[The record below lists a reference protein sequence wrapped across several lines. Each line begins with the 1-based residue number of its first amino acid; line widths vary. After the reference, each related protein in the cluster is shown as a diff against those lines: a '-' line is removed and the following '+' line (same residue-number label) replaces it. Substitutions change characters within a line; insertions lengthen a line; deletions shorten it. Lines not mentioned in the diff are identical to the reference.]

1 MDYLFLLLGF
11 AILIIGGELLVR
23 GAVGMALKAG
33 LSALVVGM
41 TIVSFGTSSPE
52 LLVCIKAAMQPGD
65 GNLMSVGNIV
75 GSNIANLTLVLG
87 ITAIVS
93 PIAINVISLK
103 RDWPFMFGSS
113 LLAAFFMRDLS
124 VSRMEGVILFILL
137 IVFTVYLLQSTKQ
150 DKSEKE
156 KSNKD
161 QLDENNNNLD
171 SQEDTKGTSTLMNV
185 MFILIGV
192 AGLTFGSDLLVESAS
207 SIATSYGISPF
218 VIGVTVLAF
227 GTSVPELATS
237 AIAAYKK
244 ETDLAIGNLLGSNIF
259 NILSVL
265 GVTAMISPV
274 KLTADIF
281 SIDLV
286 WMILSSVAVFILMF
300 HKRMLAR
307 TKGIALFAIYL
318 SYVAFLLV
326 R

>member
-1 MDYLFLLLGF
+1 MDYLFLFLGF
-11 AILIIGGELLVR
+11 ALLIVGGELLVR
-23 GAVGMALKAG
+23 GAVGMAVKAG
-33 LSALVVGM
+33 ISALTIGM

-52 LLVCIKAAMQPGD
+52 LLVCIKAALQPGE

-124 VSRMEGVILFILL
+124 VSRTEGVVLFALL
-137 IVFTVYLLQSTKQ
+137 IVFTVYLMKSTKEEKTDGKKQ
-150 DKSEKE
+150 EENSE
-156 KSNKD
+156 
-161 QLDENNNNLD
+161 
-171 SQEDTKGTSTLMNV
+171 GTSKSVLLNIG
-185 MFILIGV
+185 FIVVGI
-192 AGLTFGSDLLVESAS
+192 AGLTYGSGLLVESAS
-207 SIATSYGISPF
+207 SIATSFGISPF

-274 KLTADIF
+274 KLTSEIF

-286 WMILSSVAVFILMF
+286 WMVLSSVAVFVLMF